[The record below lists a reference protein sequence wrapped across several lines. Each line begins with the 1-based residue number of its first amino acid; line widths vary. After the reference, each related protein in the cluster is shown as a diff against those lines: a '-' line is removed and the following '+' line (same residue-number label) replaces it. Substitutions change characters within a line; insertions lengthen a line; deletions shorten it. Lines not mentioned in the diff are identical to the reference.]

1 MSILHKNARSVLY
14 IKAKAVAESAAIFAR
29 IFLFILYKRARAREY
44 CPFGKSFFRKPL
56 DKTDTND
63 YNIISFIL

>member
-29 IFLFILYKRARAREY
+29 IYLIFIIHNACARVKIAAL
-44 CPFGKSFFRKPL
+44 KNFFANLLTKPIQMT
-56 DKTDTND
+56 K
-63 YNIISFIL
+63 I